1 MNTNISHQNMV
12 QALMKALYQ
21 NNLPTITDFLNQG
34 VNVNLPYN
42 DNGWTPFMWVCK
54 EFYETD
60 VVKMFLAYG
69 GDVYSRNKA
78 GETPFMI
85 AAKKRSNPDT
95 LDILLKEGSNINAQD
110 NLGNTALMKVVQHP
124 QAMMRLCVIEFLI
137 KNGANV
143 DIKNNEGKDIWD
155 YVDNNKGLNE
165 FILCTLLERCAND

>member
-21 NNLPTITDFLNQG
+21 NNLPTITDLLNQG

-60 VVKMFLAYG
+60 IIKQFLAYG
-69 GDVYSRNKA
+69 GNVHSRNKA

-85 AAKKRSNPDT
+85 AAKKRSNP
-95 LDILLKEGSNINAQD
+95 LILLKFLYPLRFVIVSINTFISNPY
-110 NLGNTALMKVVQHP
+110 AL
-124 QAMMRLCVIEFLI
+124 
-137 KNGANV
+137 
-143 DIKNNEGKDIWD
+143 
-155 YVDNNKGLNE
+155 
-165 FILCTLLERCAND
+165 

>member
-21 NNLPTITDFLNQG
+21 NNLPTITDLLNQG
-34 VNVNLPYN
+34 VNVNQPYN

-60 VVKMFLAYG
+60 IIKQFLAYS
-69 GDVYSRNKA
+69 GDVHSRNKA

-85 AAKKRSNPDT
+85 AARKRSNSAP
-95 LDILLKEGSNINAQD
+95 LDVLLKEGSDINVQD

-124 QAMMRLCVIEFLI
+124 QAMMRLWVIEFLI
-137 KNGANV
+137 RNGANV

-155 YVDNNKGLNE
+155 YVDNHKGLNE